1 MTRSF
6 PSHRPARTWL
16 RITLTVAPELSDAAA
31 GFLADLTGRG
41 VETSTG
47 GKGAAILT
55 ARVIGYLSRD
65 ENDTDLGDQL
75 TKIDLFIEALTKQ
88 FPDRAA
94 AARQLDTIREEDW
107 GRIWKAHFKPLPI
120 TRRLV
125 IKPTW
130 ERYEAGADEFV
141 IEMDPGLAF
150 GTGHHAS
157 TRLALTLIDEIFAAA
172 GTKPARALD
181 VGTGTGILAMGCALL
196 GSREVIAIDNDP
208 DAVAAARDNV
218 AGNHLEKIIS
228 VSGDDLASLDGSFD
242 LISANITQDVL
253 RQLAPDLVRLLTPGG
268 RLILAGILRG
278 GQDEA
283 IVRHYTALGLVHDR
297 TTYKY
302 EWAALVFHRDEQ

>member
-1 MTRSF
+1 MTPPF
-6 PSHRPARTWL
+6 PTHRQARTWL
-16 RITLTVAPELSDAAA
+16 RITLTVAPELSDVVA
-31 GFLADLTGRG
+31 GFLAVLTGRG

-47 GKGAAILT
+47 GSGATIPM
-55 ARVIGYLSRD
+55 ARVIGYLPQD
-65 ENDTDLGDQL
+65 DNDKDLGEQL
-75 TKIDLFIEALTKQ
+75 TRIDLFIEALTKQ
-88 FPDRAA
+88 FPDRPAF
-94 AARQLDTIREEDW
+94 ARQLDTIQEEDW
-107 GRIWKAHFKPLPI
+107 GRNWKVHFKPLPI

-130 ERYEAGADEFV
+130 ERYEAGADELV

-181 VGTGTGILAMGCALL
+181 VGTGTGILAMGCALF

-208 DAVAAARDNV
+208 DAVAAAKDNV
-218 AGNHLEKIIS
+218 AANHLEKIVS
-228 VSGDDLASLDGSFD
+228 VSGDDLASLDGPFD
-242 LISANITQDVL
+242 LISANITRDVL
-253 RQLAPDLVRLLTPGG
+253 RELAPDLVRLLTPGG
-268 RLILAGILRG
+268 RLILAGILRN

-283 IVRHYTALGLVHDR
+283 IVRQYTGLGLVHDR
-297 TTYKY
+297 TTTKD